1 MASVTRDEVWEMF
14 QEIARRAEKTDQ
26 LMTKRAEEADRRLK
40 ETERQMKERAEE
52 ADRRLKET
60 ERQMKER
67 SEELDRRF
75 KETEHQVKE
84 TSKKVGEL
92 GNRLGDFVQE
102 MVRPAVVRLFNDRG
116 IDVHEVYPNVSV
128 KRDEDTIEIDI
139 LVVNNQEAIA
149 VECKRNLDIDDIKEH
164 LKRLDKIKLLIPKLH
179 DVRLVG
185 AVAAVVISD
194 NAARYAYKRGL
205 YVLAQNVDGI
215 LIRNDDKFS
224 PKVW

>member
-40 ETERQMKERAEE
+40 ETDRQMKERAKE
-52 ADRRLKET
+52 ADRRLRET

-102 MVRPAVVRLFNDRG
+102 MVRPAVVRLFKDRG

-128 KRDEDTIEIDI
+128 KRDEDTIEIDL

-149 VECKRNLDIDDIKEH
+149 VECKSNLDIDDIKEH

-185 AVAAVVISD
+185 AVAAMVISD

-205 YVLAQNVDGI
+205 YVLAQNGDSI